1 MVHTLRFSDEEE
13 KKFNEI
19 YGDSKLNF
27 STIVKKKV
35 FNTRTETKQRSGAF
49 LLSLGTLSMY
59 MNMLKNHIDEKD
71 KNAVD
76 ILDLMKKEVESLWLN
91 L

>member
-19 YGDSKLNF
+19 YGDSNLNF
-27 STIVKKKV
+27 STIVKKTV

-71 KNAVD
+71 KSAVD
-76 ILDLMKKEVESLWLN
+76 ILYLMKKEVESLWLN

>member
-19 YGDSKLNF
+19 YGDSKLSF
-27 STIVKKKV
+27 STIVKKRI
-35 FNTRTETKQRSGAF
+35 FNTHTESKQRSGAF
-49 LLSLGTLSMY
+49 LLSLGNLSTHI
-59 MNMLKNHIDEKD
+59 NMLKNHIDEKD

-76 ILDLMKKEVESLWLN
+76 ILNLMKKEVEYLWLH

>member
-27 STIVKKKV
+27 STIVKKTV

>member
-19 YGDSKLNF
+19 YGDSKLSF

-35 FNTRTETKQRSGAF
+35 FNTRTESKQRSGAF
-49 LLSLGTLSMY
+49 LLSLGNLST
-59 MNMLKNHIDEKD
+59 HINIEKD

-76 ILDLMKKEVESLWLN
+76 ILNLMKKEVEYLWLN

>member
-19 YGDSKLNF
+19 YGDSNLNF
-27 STIVKKKV
+27 STIVKKTV

-49 LLSLGTLSMY
+49 LLSLGTLSTHI
-59 MNMLKNHIDEKD
+59 NMLKNGIDEKD
-71 KNAVD
+71 KNAVA
-76 ILDLMKKEVESLWLN
+76 ILNLMKKEVESLWLN

>member
-27 STIVKKKV
+27 STIVKKKI

-49 LLSLGTLSMY
+49 LLSLGNLSTHI
-59 MNMLKNHIDEKD
+59 NMLKNHIDEKD

-76 ILDLMKKEVESLWLN
+76 LLNLMEKEVESLWLN

>member
-19 YGDSKLNF
+19 YGDSKLSF
-27 STIVKKKV
+27 STIVKKRI
-35 FNTRTETKQRSGAF
+35 FNTHTEIKQRSEAF
-49 LLSLGTLSMY
+49 SLSLGSLSTHI
-59 MNMLKNHIDEKD
+59 NMLKNHIDEKD

-76 ILDLMKKEVESLWLN
+76 ILNLMKKEVESLWLN

>member
-19 YGDSKLNF
+19 YGDSNLNF
-27 STIVKKKV
+27 STIVKKTV
-35 FNTRTETKQRSGAF
+35 FNTRTETKQRSGEF
-49 LLSLGTLSMY
+49 LLSLGNLSTHI
-59 MNMLKNHIDEKD
+59 NMLKNGIDEKD

-76 ILDLMKKEVESLWLN
+76 ILNLMKKEVESLWLN

>member
-19 YGDSKLNF
+19 YGDSKLSF
-27 STIVKKKV
+27 STIVKKKI

-49 LLSLGTLSMY
+49 LLSLGNLSTHI
-59 MNMLKNHIDEKD
+59 NMLKNHIDEKD

-76 ILDLMKKEVESLWLN
+76 ILNLMKKEVESLWLN

>member
-19 YGDSKLNF
+19 YGDSNLNF
-27 STIVKKKV
+27 STIVKKTV

-49 LLSLGTLSMY
+49 LLSLGTLSTHI
-59 MNMLKNHIDEKD
+59 NMLKNGIDEKD

-76 ILDLMKKEVESLWLN
+76 ILNLMKKEVESLWLN